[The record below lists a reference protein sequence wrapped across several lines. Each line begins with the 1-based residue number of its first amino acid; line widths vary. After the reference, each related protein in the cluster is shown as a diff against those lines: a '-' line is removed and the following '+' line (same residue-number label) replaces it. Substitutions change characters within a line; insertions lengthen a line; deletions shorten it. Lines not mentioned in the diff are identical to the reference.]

1 MTEIPY
7 SNPDALLGDIK
18 KKPVMPEIV
27 QNLHNML
34 PGIATGLVE
43 RSQDMSDPAN
53 QAFAQEPDNPNSHS
67 PKWHQLGV
75 VSHSYEFG
83 RAMRESIPA
92 YLQEWGLAQSVDT
105 ALSEEVDGVPKRQL
119 LQAVSLLHDV
129 GKFTARK
136 ITRDPTT
143 GAVSTSFEDHEV
155 HSGEIVRGELSPVL
169 TDWGLSPHQI
179 DYIATCTELHF
190 ELGKVRRVSKAVGG
204 YTMAFIDTPEFRA
217 TAQEIIDTHPD
228 YALEIGL
235 QFIAD
240 SLSKTEVVPRSGVG
254 STDQEIEQ
262 ERPWVSAEL
271 ERKHLDP
278 RLVNQAMQ
286 QPINLKVTKAYL
298 TQWADT
304 STVAA

>member
-1 MTEIPY
+1 M
-7 SNPDALLGDIK
+7 
-18 KKPVMPEIV
+18 
-27 QNLHNML
+27 
-34 PGIATGLVE
+34 
-43 RSQDMSDPAN
+43 
-53 QAFAQEPDNPNSHS
+53 
-67 PKWHQLGV
+67 
-75 VSHSYEFG
+75 
-83 RAMRESIPA
+83 
-92 YLQEWGLAQSVDT
+92 AQSVDT